1 MAKKKVELADFCKEC
16 QRRHIENKG
25 YKTDKDGKEI
35 IKWPIKCIG
44 IQKNHFESCRY
55 NEDTGEVE
63 TGLVDLEGIVDS
75 EIFNKLTPIEKTRL
89 QYFYNPLL
97 WAKDMLGW
105 TPYNPNRRWYQEYQK
120 EYLLCTAEKKVGR
133 FSRRLGKTE
142 VICVR
147 APQFCDTFPR
157 PRPIYVIVVP
167 FQNLATEIF
176 GRLKSM
182 LESDTSV
189 FRGKVRT
196 KQKPFQEV
204 AIQRTGKFNDTAY
217 IRGFTTGASSGKGAT
232 SLRGQKADEVALDE
246 GAYLHPSD
254 YNAILPLLEE
264 RKGVKIQS
272 FSTPSAIENNFKNW
286 CLKDPAYKDFHYPY
300 SVLLNTVYTQEEYD
314 EKVAD
319 YKRTLGYVGFMLEFQ
334 ADFYEDNNKVF
345 PETWI
350 KKCGKFYSYAER
362 KSEVE
367 DHQFKKFY
375 LGVDWNAWKNGV
387 NIAVHS
393 YDIRTGATKIE
404 AKRIISD
411 ANKDK
416 MVFNQ
421 IQTEGVYRVL
431 EMFDNFECDGL
442 YADAG
447 YGSLHA
453 EVLTQALEDRKM
465 VHKLRIVDF
474 QGITESIH
482 PLTEEKIRQRNK
494 PLMVNILRSRME
506 DGKFEYSTKEEGF
519 LKDAD
524 ENKDCFPY
532 QADRYIIEKFDSKG
546 MPIFKGPVDHYLDA
560 NFLASLAIAEKAEN
574 LFEVSVEF
582 GLPDINNQAK
592 TSIDAI
598 LNRKLKTVASDL
610 RNSVAKS
617 YKGYDDGTHF
627 DEEQEGYGNSTLV
640 IPDRGDRLAN
650 STLFATMKTTR
661 STGRKRGHFG
671 NGYF

>member
-25 YKTDKDGKEI
+25 YKVDKDGKEI
-35 IKWPIKCIG
+35 KKWPIKCIG
-44 IQKNHFESCRY
+44 IQKKHFEGCY
-55 NEDTGEVE
+55 FDEDSGEVK
-63 TGLVDLEGIVDS
+63 TGLVDLEALVEDDVYA
-75 EIFNKLTPIEKTRL
+75 KLTPIEKARL
-89 QYFYNPLL
+89 QYFHNPLL

-105 TPYNPNRRWYQEYQK
+105 TPYNPNRSWYQEYQK

-142 VICVR
+142 IICVR

-182 LESDTSV
+182 LESESSV
-189 FRGKVRT
+189 FRGKIRT

-204 AIQRTGKFNDTAY
+204 AIQRTGKFNDTAF

-286 CLKDPAYKDFHYPY
+286 CLKDPAYKDFHFPY

-345 PETWI
+345 PEQWI
-350 KKCGKFYSYAER
+350 KNCGSYYSYASKKE
-362 KSEVE
+362 EVE
-367 DHQFKKFY
+367 NYARKKFY

-387 NIAVHS
+387 NIAIHS
-393 YDIRTGATKIE
+393 YDIDTKKTKIE
-404 AKRIISD
+404 AKRIISE
-411 ANKDK
+411 ANKDQ
-416 MVFNQ
+416 MVYNQ

-431 EMFDNFECDGL
+431 EMFDAFDCDGL

-453 EVLTQALEDRKM
+453 EVLTQALEDRKK
-465 VHKLRIVDF
+465 VDRLRIVDF
-474 QGITESIH
+474 QGTTETIH

-494 PLMVNILRSRME
+494 P
-506 DGKFEYSTKEEGF
+506 
-519 LKDAD
+519 
-524 ENKDCFPY
+524 
-532 QADRYIIEKFDSKG
+532 
-546 MPIFKGPVDHYLDA
+546 
-560 NFLASLAIAEKAEN
+560 
-574 LFEVSVEF
+574 
-582 GLPDINNQAK
+582 
-592 TSIDAI
+592 
-598 LNRKLKTVASDL
+598 
-610 RNSVAKS
+610 
-617 YKGYDDGTHF
+617 
-627 DEEQEGYGNSTLV
+627 
-640 IPDRGDRLAN
+640 
-650 STLFATMKTTR
+650 
-661 STGRKRGHFG
+661 
-671 NGYF
+671 

>member
-1 MAKKKVELADFCKEC
+1 MAKKKVEVADFCKEC
-16 QRRHIENKG
+16 QRRHIETKG
-25 YKTDKDGKEI
+25 YKVDKDGNEI
-35 IKWPIKCIG
+35 RKWPIKCMG
-44 IQKNHFESCRY
+44 IQKKHFDGCHFDEES
-55 NEDTGEVE
+55 GEVK
-63 TGLVDLEGIVDS
+63 TGLVDLEALVEDDVYA
-75 EIFNKLTPIEKTRL
+75 KMTPLDKARL

-105 TPYNPNRRWYQEYQK
+105 TPYNPNRSWYQEYQK

-142 VICVR
+142 IICVR

-182 LESDTSV
+182 LESENSV

-204 AIQRTGKFNDTAY
+204 AIQRTGKFNDTAF

-345 PETWI
+345 PEQWI
-350 KKCGKFYSYAER
+350 KNCGSYYSYASR
-362 KSEVE
+362 KEEVE
-367 DHQFKKFY
+367 NYQRKKFF

-387 NIAVHS
+387 NIVIHS
-393 YDIRTGATKIE
+393 YDTKTKKTRIE
-404 AKRIISD
+404 SKRIVNES
-411 ANKDK
+411 NKDQ
-416 MVFNQ
+416 MVYKQ

-431 EMFDNFECDGL
+431 EMFDAFDCDGL

-453 EVLTQALEDRKM
+453 EVLTQALEDRK
-465 VHKLRIVDF
+465 KIDRLRIVDF
-474 QGITESIH
+474 QGTTETIH

-506 DGKFEYSTKEEGF
+506 NSEFEYSTKEEGY
-519 LKDAD
+519 LKDAED
-524 ENKDCFPY
+524 NKDCFPY

-560 NFLASLAIAEKAEN
+560 NFLASLAIAEKAQG
-574 LFEVSVEF
+574 LFLVSVEF
-582 GLPDINNQAK
+582 GLPDIDNAAK
-592 TSIDAI
+592 ASIDKI
-598 LNRKLKTVASDL
+598 LNRKLKTVAADL
-610 RNSVAKS
+610 RNENARN

-627 DEEQEGYGNSTLV
+627 DDDEALGRSTLV
-640 IPDRGDRLAN
+640 IPDRGDKLAN
-650 STLFATMKTTR
+650 STLFATIKTTR
-661 STGRKRGHFG
+661 STGRKRGPFG